1 VFQDA
6 GFTASDTEA
15 EEQERRKLSDND
27 EAVQD
32 EDYLKE
38 QAYYGMVEASLDSI
52 TGVLDDR
59 RQASLEKALNVFNK
73 I

>member
-1 VFQDA
+1 MFQDA